1 MRFTE
6 IRDLK
11 YVTADNSLIDLLVTC
26 KEYGEIP
33 ITLNL
38 VDTEDIHIF
47 VDKKGKEYLLEEYC
61 KTQKISPYIEPK
73 LLLIVPNSITMRQA
87 RLYLLNIDL
96 LDAVEEIIAQNRKW
110 QIEWEYAIEVKRD
123 SFIVEA
129 IQNSFNLTDEQI
141 DSMFVEANKI

>member
-1 MRFTE
+1 MYE
-6 IRDLK
+6 NLK
-11 YVTADNSLIDLLVTC
+11 NKIIDKSKKEWKDFPDFLDGYLFIEYDN
-26 KEYGEIP
+26 G
-33 ITLNL
+33 
-38 VDTEDIHIF
+38 F
-47 VDKKGKEYLLEEYC
+47 VAQEVVNKV
-61 KTQKISPYIEPK
+61 KIE
-73 LLLIVPNSITMRQA
+73 VPNSITMRQA

-96 LDAVEEIIAQNRKW
+96 LDAVEEIITQNRKW